1 MCAHEQYAQTTG
13 WRKGVTLDM
22 HKPELVEERLVS
34 QEIDVFDVIVSL
46 VLSLCLL
53 LGLSRMYALEDA

>member
-1 MCAHEQYAQTTG
+1 MD
-13 WRKGVTLDM
+13 R
-22 HKPELVEERLVS
+22 PELVEERLMS

-53 LGLSRMYALEDA
+53 FGLSRMYALENA